1 MNTRPLE
8 IALAIAKQLQALRPE
23 EQRAVLLIL
32 ADLVKATP
40 AEELPSAP
48 PPPPGDVV
56 PYAEAAERLG
66 INIGTLYMA
75 VRNGRLKK
83 YGNPG
88 RGSPGKVS
96 LAEAARAGFRPRAKR
111 AAGA

>member
-40 AEELPSAP
+40 AEELPPTP
-48 PPPPGDVV
+48 PPPSGDLV

-66 INIGTLYMA
+66 VSLASVYGA
-75 VRNGRLKK
+75 VSEGRLKK
-83 YGNPG
+83 HGK
-88 RGSPGKVS
+88 PGKGFPGKIS
-96 LAEAARAGFRPRAKR
+96 LAEAAQAGFRPRAKR